1 MDTNN
6 DQSHFKQF
14 AIEEPDTIEN
24 SRKRRL
30 SHGKSSEKIFVTSST
45 KSLYRILPINNQ
57 SEQSLFTSDDLQ
69 YFIFKSTHF
78 PLVKRCIDHASP
90 ETCLKMFQ
98 ISINSQENIRYL
110 CEHFNRLID
119 NSSDSIEKLIKQSSF
134 IRPLINRWISKQL
147 PEAIQLGEK
156 LKKCM
161 EKKKTK
167 R

>member
-1 MDTNN
+1 MNTN
-6 DQSHFKQF
+6 DQSHFQQF
-14 AIEEPDTIEN
+14 VIEETDSIEN

-30 SHGKSSEKIFVTSST
+30 SHGKSNEKVFVTSSK
-45 KSLYRILPINNQ
+45 KSLYRIHPINNQ

-69 YFIFKSTHF
+69 YFIFKSPHF
-78 PLVKRCIDHASP
+78 TLVKRCIDHASP
-90 ETCLKMFQ
+90 EICLKMFQ
-98 ISINSQENIRYL
+98 ISINSQDNIRYL
-110 CEHFNRLID
+110 CEHFNQLID
-119 NSSDSIEKLIKQSSF
+119 TSTDSIEKLIKQSSF

-161 EKKKTK
+161 EKKKT